1 MLAIVMLAVLVI
13 GLSALGLG
21 SYIWGVDSRDEMPD
35 THAR

>member
-1 MLAIVMLAVLVI
+1 MEAIIMLAVLVI

-21 SYIWGVDSRDEMPD
+21 SIIWGVDSRDELPD